1 MATKHLLFFLALFI
15 FSNKKSIAQQV
26 SQHNNPKYK
35 TVASYTPY
43 HTAFGK
49 GKGVVFRVTISAKNN
64 KSFSIDSFFV
74 NNKPLKFLVKQNKEG
89 LNIESNYFVN
99 SPEPTL
105 NNDGTTYPPKEIE
118 DELISHNHF
127 YPSWIVITVNGKNM
141 KVKIRK
147 YKLIPE
153 KEHS

>member
-1 MATKHLLFFLALFI
+1 MTKYVSLFI
-15 FSNKKSIAQQV
+15 FSLFVFSVNCF
-26 SQHNNPKYK
+26 SQNASEKNVRCK
-35 TVASYTPY
+35 TFASFTPY

-49 GKGVVFRVTISAKNN
+49 GKGVVFRVTISVKKN

-74 NNKPLKFLVKQNKEG
+74 NNKPLKFSIKQNKEG

-127 YPSWIVITVNGKNM
+127 YPSWIVFTVNGKKM
-141 KVKIRK
+141 KVKIHK